1 MTSCCPWARNG
12 VCSRHPLHSAVE
24 PSSKRVCTAPVWLAV
39 AAAGVPPATGA
50 PPLINA
56 VIYEW
61 CLDRIDP
68 DHPLFQISYFGQIVR
83 ADLTT
88 EQALHARTKEHKNAA
103 ARDPKDVG
111 LHWAIQA
118 FGADAFTVRV
128 LETKCLPPVEA
139 RAWANAREIALIA
152 EHGGVMRDREPDT
165 PIRQTFNLTRGGQGD
180 PKAMWEGLEALSG
193 VKWRKVQQYLQ
204 KYYDEKKHLRVPE
217 SYVTPD
223 GFALGVMV
231 HSIRSQHHYVKGHPE
246 RLAWLQE
253 RGWVASERDAKWKDV
268 QDYLQEYYDGPGEKK
283 HLRVPQSYKAPDGFA
298 VGKVVNW
305 IRSKHIY
312 VKGHPER
319 LAWLQERGWV
329 ANERD
334 AKWEELQ
341 QYLQKYYD
349 GPGEKK
355 HLRVPHRYKAPDGF
369 ALGKVVH
376 SIRSQH
382 VYVKGHP
389 ERLAWLKERGFKM
402 HARDPVKDAERWAAL
417 GV

>member
-1 MTSCCPWARNG
+1 MKHCCPFARNDG
-12 VCSRHPLHSAVE
+12 CSIHQFHSAVE

-39 AAAGVPPATGA
+39 AAAGAPPATGA

-68 DHPLFQISYFGQIVR
+68 DHPLFGTSYFGQVVR
-83 ADLTT
+83 AGLTT
-88 EQALHARTKEHKNAA
+88 QKAFEERTTEHKNEA

-118 FGADAFTVRV
+118 FGFNAFTVRV

-180 PKAMWEGLEALSG
+180 PKAVWDAIEARSG
-193 VKWRKVQQYLQ
+193 VKWRKAQFYLQ
-204 KYYDEKKHLRVPE
+204 KYYDEKKHLRVPQ

-223 GFALGVMV
+223 GFALGVV
-231 HSIRSQHHYVKGHPE
+231 VSHIRS
-246 RLAWLQE
+246 L
-253 RGWVASERDAKWKDV
+253 
-268 QDYLQEYYDGPGEKK
+268 
-283 HLRVPQSYKAPDGFA
+283 
-298 VGKVVNW
+298 
-305 IRSKHIY
+305 HI
-312 VKGHPER
+312 
-319 LAWLQERGWV
+319 
-329 ANERD
+329 
-334 AKWEELQ
+334 
-341 QYLQKYYD
+341 
-349 GPGEKK
+349 
-355 HLRVPHRYKAPDGF
+355 
-369 ALGKVVH
+369 
-376 SIRSQH
+376 
-382 VYVKGHP
+382 YVKGHP

-417 GV
+417 GA